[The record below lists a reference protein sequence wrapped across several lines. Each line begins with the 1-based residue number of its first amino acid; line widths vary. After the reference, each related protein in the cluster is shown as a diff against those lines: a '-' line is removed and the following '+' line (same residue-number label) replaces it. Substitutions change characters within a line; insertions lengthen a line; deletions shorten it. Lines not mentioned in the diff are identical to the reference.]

1 MNPLLIVGIP
11 LVLMT
16 MGMILNS
23 FQLSFDQPQS
33 SAEQDPAKKLTAER
47 QAYRALFD
55 SQRARSL
62 KRQKRVGQYAWL
74 VLAAFVVS
82 SSWLYLD
89 TVNKT
94 TASKQ
99 VAAIQTLPV
108 VESKDVVL
116 SMTLRDG
123 DNIQY
128 LIKPP
133 TLTLALS
140 DGTNTQYIKSPK
152 AETLGTTTQEGLT
165 KEAVQSW
172 RLTSL
177 GTASSI
183 GDAEM
188 PLGIALNNSK

>member
-16 MGMILNS
+16 IGMILNS

-94 TASKQ
+94 KASKQ

-116 SMTLRDG
+116 SMTPRVVILE
-123 DNIQY
+123 QF
-128 LIKPP
+128 
-133 TLTLALS
+133 
-140 DGTNTQYIKSPK
+140 
-152 AETLGTTTQEGLT
+152 
-165 KEAVQSW
+165 
-172 RLTSL
+172 SL
-177 GTASSI
+177 GQAS
-183 GDAEM
+183 E
-188 PLGIALNNSK
+188 L

>member
-1 MNPLLIVGIP
+1 MNPLLIIGIP

-16 MGMILNS
+16 IGMILNS
-23 FQLSFDQPQS
+23 FRISFDRPAS
-33 SAEQDPAKKLTAER
+33 SPEQDPTKRMAAER
-47 QAYRALFD
+47 QAYRDLFD
-55 SQRARSL
+55 FQRARSL

-74 VLAAFVVS
+74 VLVAFVVS

-94 TASKQ
+94 TISKQ
-99 VAAIQTLPV
+99 ISAIQTLPV

-123 DNIQY
+123 DNVQY

-152 AETLGTTTQEGLT
+152 AETSGTTTQEGLS
-165 KEAVQSW
+165 KEAVQNW

-177 GTASSI
+177 GTALSI
-183 GDAEM
+183 GDTEM
-188 PLGIALNNSK
+188 PLGIALNISK